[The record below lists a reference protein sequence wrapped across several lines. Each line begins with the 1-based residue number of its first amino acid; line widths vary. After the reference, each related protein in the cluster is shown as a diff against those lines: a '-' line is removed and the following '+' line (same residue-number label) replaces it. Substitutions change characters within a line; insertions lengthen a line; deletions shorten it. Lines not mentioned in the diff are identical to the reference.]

1 MIVTVLK
8 TVAEWPRV
16 RILLALFKFVIKIF
30 NKKKIINMY
39 LLVVSLPF
47 FGFIFCFIFGRFFG
61 NKISLVLNLFCS
73 FLSVILSFII
83 FYEICL
89 SQAVITIKLYD

>member
-1 MIVTVLK
+1 
-8 TVAEWPRV
+8 
-16 RILLALFKFVIKIF
+16 
-30 NKKKIINMY
+30 MY

-73 FLSVILSFII
+73 FLSVLLSFII

-89 SQAVITIKLYD
+89 SQAVITIKLYDWF